1 MSGNGCNSTAFLSP
15 NRAGISIGSWLRT
28 DPGIASRSISLSSR
42 LAPAGGLRLRGT
54 VSMRKSDR
62 AGIFI
67 AAFLLLSVVCMS
79 AVKYGMSLRYAA
91 FCEIPLCW
99 LACSPAI
106 APQKAAL
113 PPWPWRQRRQRS
125 PRHGRCPA
133 RRAWCDEPKR
143 RIKHY
148 CSRGAWPAFS
158 FKNEAW
164 ASFHRSTCAVS
175 AS

>member
-1 MSGNGCNSTAFLSP
+1 MGAIQPHICRQIAREFLFDL
-15 NRAGISIGSWLRT
+15 GSELTLVSLR
-28 DPGIASRSISLSSR
+28 GRFRYR
-42 LAPAGGLRLRGT
+42 LAPPGGLRLRGT
-54 VSMRKSDR
+54 LSMRKSDR

>member
-1 MSGNGCNSTAFLSP
+1 LATIIGPTIEILRLASLVCGVWEWVQFNRIFVAKSRGNFLFDL
-15 NRAGISIGSWLRT
+15 GSELTLVSLR
-28 DPGIASRSISLSSR
+28 GRFRYR
-42 LAPAGGLRLRGT
+42 LAPPGGLRLRGT
-54 VSMRKSDR
+54 LSMRKSDR

-113 PPWPWRQRRQRS
+113 PPWPWRQRRQALLATADAVL
-125 PRHGRCPA
+125 GKTNA
-133 RRAWCDEPKR
+133 T
-143 RIKHY
+143 
-148 CSRGAWPAFS
+148 SRNGA
-158 FKNEAW
+158 
-164 ASFHRSTCAVS
+164 
-175 AS
+175 